1 MMKRVL
7 IVISLI
13 GFWGWSGLAFAQ
25 SALVSPSQ
33 PHAVIST
40 GLPASTHWYAVKI
53 LTIDGQLMPLHA
65 NRQDYW
71 VSPGR
76 HTISFQVVM
85 NSLTGG
91 PGIWPS
97 GMRGPEHRRSLTLR
111 LRRGW
116 EYFFGAKVEHSEAST
131 WKPFLIMKKRLSGS
145 RMKP

>member
-1 MMKRVL
+1 MMKRTLLVL
-7 IVISLI
+7 SLI
-13 GFWGWSGLAFAQ
+13 GFGGWSGLVFAQ

-53 LTIDGQLMPLHA
+53 VTIDGQLMPLHA
-65 NRQDYW
+65 NRHDYW

-76 HTISFQVVM
+76 HTVSFQVMM
-85 NSLTGG
+85 NDLTGG

-97 GMRGPEHRRSLTLR
+97 GMRGPEQRRSLTLN
-111 LRRGW
+111 LKQGW
-116 EYFFGAKVEHSEAST
+116 EYFFGAKVEHSKAST
-131 WKPFLIMKKRLSGS
+131 WKPFLIMKKRLSGA